1 MRRRRRFVLI
11 LVGIAVVVGAYLVG
25 VVPRMRQRDRVR
37 TDTAELSTIYV
48 SVVRPQRTAPVQELV
63 LPGDVQAYSST
74 PIFARSSGYLQKW
87 YVDIGATVKRGQIL
101 AVIEAPELEAQLEQA
116 REVLSQ
122 AQANLKL
129 AEVTAKR
136 FLASWKTKSVSQ
148 QEVDTAV
155 SSLKANQAT
164 VAADRASVR
173 QLEQLTSYLTVRAP
187 FDGLISERNVD
198 IGDLINAGSSTVPNT
213 ALFQIVQ
220 PNRLRIYVSVPEA
233 YASSAKPGVPA
244 ELIFASSPGQTF
256 TGKLARVASA
266 ITPQTRTLQ
275 IEIRLD
281 NPTGLLFAGAYAQ
294 VRLKLQ
300 TPGDVH
306 LIPTETLIFRK
317 EGLHVATVVNGK
329 VKIIRIEP
337 GRDFG
342 DKIEVLRG
350 LSGNDQVILNPADSI
365 TEGED
370 VRIAPAKKPGT
381 LARPPAAPVRKS
393 H

>member
-1 MRRRRRFVLI
+1 MRRRRRL
-11 LVGIAVVVGAYLVG
+11 LRLLVG
-25 VVPRMRQRDRVR
+25 VAVIVAAYLFGVIPRMRQRDRTR
-37 TDTAELSTIYV
+37 DDTTELAAVYV
-48 SVVRPQRTAPVQELV
+48 SVVTPQRTAPVQELV

-74 PIFARSSGYLQKW
+74 PIFARSSGYLKKW
-87 YVDIGATVKRGQIL
+87 FVDIGATVKRDQIL
-101 AVIEAPELEAQLEQA
+101 AIIEAPELEAQLQQA
-116 REVLSQ
+116 REVL
-122 AQANLKL
+122 AQAEANLQL

-136 FLASWKTKSVSQ
+136 FQASWKAKSVSQ

-155 SSLKANQAT
+155 SSLAANRAT
-164 VAADRASVR
+164 VAADRAAVR

-220 PNRLRIYVSVPEA
+220 PSRLRIYVSVPEA

-244 ELIFASSPGQTF
+244 ELIFASSPGQRF

-275 IEIRLD
+275 IEISLD

-300 TPGDVH
+300 TPGDVY
-306 LIPTETLIFRK
+306 LLPTETLIFRK
-317 EGLHVATVVNGK
+317 EGLHVATVVDSK
-329 VKIIRIEP
+329 VKIVRIEP
-337 GRDFG
+337 GRDLG

-350 LSGNDQVILNPADSI
+350 LAGNEQVIVNPADSI
-365 TEGED
+365 TEGEE
-370 VRIAPAKKPGT
+370 VRIAPAKKPAT

-393 H
+393 R